1 MDAIGLPKELTFAS
15 FRHGG
20 ITEFA
25 DADLTDRQMRALSGH
40 RTADVLDIYAKRTRT
55 QRATAARKRWQGWI
69 AGSGPKTS
77 PLSSARTEIGFA
89 FPDLIKAL
97 EIGDGARG
105 QKIDIA
111 LNAANVW
118 VDRLKAEPTL

>member
-1 MDAIGLPKELTFAS
+1 MAALDEELRIAERSAQAIGSFKAS
-15 FRHGG
+15 SA
-20 ITEFA
+20 A
-25 DADLTDRQMRALSGH
+25 DASQLIQILR
-40 RTADVLDIYAKRTRT
+40 
-55 QRATAARKRWQGWI
+55 QGWI
-69 AGSGPKTS
+69 AATQAGSGSRTS

>member
-1 MDAIGLPKELTFAS
+1 VAALDEELRIAERSAQAIGTFKAS
-15 FRHGG
+15 SA
-20 ITEFA
+20 A
-25 DADLTDRQMRALSGH
+25 DASQLIQILR
-40 RTADVLDIYAKRTRT
+40 
-55 QRATAARKRWQGWI
+55 QGWI
-69 AGSGPKTS
+69 AAGSGPKTS

-105 QKIDIA
+105 QKINIA